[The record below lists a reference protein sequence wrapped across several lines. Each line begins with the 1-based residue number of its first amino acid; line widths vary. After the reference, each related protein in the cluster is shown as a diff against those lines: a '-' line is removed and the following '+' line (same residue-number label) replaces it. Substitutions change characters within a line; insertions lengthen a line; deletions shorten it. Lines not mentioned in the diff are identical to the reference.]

1 MDIYMDIRI
10 ETAADLAGI
19 RSVEE
24 DAFPTRS
31 EADLVDQLRTDGDA
45 EFSLVAVQEDE
56 IVGHAMLSRMRAPPE
71 TLGLG
76 PVAVSTPHRR
86 KGIASSL
93 IREGLRRATEK
104 GWKGVF
110 VLGDP
115 AYYCRFGF
123 NAALAAGFTSR
134 YSGPH
139 LMALA
144 LQNDGLPIQKGSL
157 EHPAAFAALE

>member
-1 MDIYMDIRI
+1 MDIRM

-19 RSVEE
+19 RRVEQ

-31 EADLVDQLRTDGDA
+31 EADLVDRLRTDGDSV
-45 EFSLVAVQEDE
+45 FSLVAVREDE
-56 IVGHAMLSRMRAPPE
+56 IVGHVMLSRMRAPSE

-76 PVAVSTPHRR
+76 PIAVLAPHRR
-86 KGIASSL
+86 NGIAASL

-139 LMALA
+139 LLALA
-144 LQNDGLPIQKGSL
+144 LQGDGLPIQKGSL
-157 EHPAAFAALE
+157 EYPAAFATLE

>member
-1 MDIYMDIRI
+1 MHIRI
-10 ETAADLAGI
+10 ETAADFVET

-31 EADLVDQLRTDGDA
+31 EADLVDRLRTDRDA
-45 EFSLVAVQEDE
+45 VLSLVAVRENQ
-56 IVGHAMLSRMRAPPE
+56 IVGHVMLSRMRTPPQ

-76 PVAVSTPHRR
+76 PVAVLTPHRR
-86 KGIASSL
+86 KGIAASL
-93 IREGLRRATEK
+93 IREGLKRAREN
-104 GWKGVF
+104 GWKAVF

-123 NAALAAGFTSR
+123 DAALAAAFTSP

-139 LMALA
+139 LLALA
-144 LQNDGLPIQKGSL
+144 LQPGGLPVQKGSL
-157 EHPAAFAALE
+157 EYPAAFAALE

>member
-1 MDIYMDIRI
+1 MDIRT
-10 ETAADLAGI
+10 EKPADIAGI

-24 DAFPTRS
+24 EAFPTRS
-31 EADLVDQLRTDGDA
+31 EADLVDRLRTDGDA
-45 EFSLVAVQEDE
+45 VFSLVAIHEDE
-56 IVGHAMLSRMRAPPE
+56 IVGHVMLSRMRTPPE

-76 PVAVSTPHRR
+76 PVAVLTPHRR
-86 KGIASSL
+86 NGIAASL
-93 IREGLRRATEK
+93 IREGLRCATEK

-123 NAALAAGFTSR
+123 DPALASGFTSP

-139 LMALA
+139 LLALA
-144 LQNDGLPIQKGSL
+144 LQSDGLPTQKGSL
-157 EHPAAFAALE
+157 EYPAAFATLE

>member
-1 MDIYMDIRI
+1 MDIRI
-10 ETAADLAGI
+10 ETAADFVGI
-19 RSVEE
+19 RGVEE
-24 DAFPTRS
+24 DAFPTPS
-31 EADLVDQLRTDGDA
+31 EADLIDQLRIDGDVV
-45 EFSLVAVQEDE
+45 FSLVAVQESE
-56 IVGHAMLSRMRAPPE
+56 IVGHVMLSRMRTPPE

-86 KGIASSL
+86 NGIAASL

-123 NAALAAGFTSR
+123 DAALAAGFTSP

-139 LMALA
+139 LLALA
-144 LQNDGLPIQKGSL
+144 LQRDGLPIQKGSL
-157 EHPAAFAALE
+157 EYPAAFATLE

>member
-1 MDIYMDIRI
+1 MDIRI

-24 DAFPTRS
+24 DAFPTPS
-31 EADLVDQLRTDGDA
+31 EADLVDRLRADGDVV
-45 EFSLVAVQEDE
+45 FSLVAVHEGQ
-56 IVGHAMLSRMRAPPE
+56 IVGHVMFSRMRTPPE

-76 PVAVSTPHRR
+76 PVAVLMPYRR
-86 KGIASSL
+86 KGIAASL

-123 NAALAAGFTSR
+123 DAALAAGFASS

-139 LMALA
+139 LQALA
-144 LQNDGLPIQKGSL
+144 LQSEGLPVQKGSL
-157 EHPAAFAALE
+157 EYPSEFAALE

>member
-1 MDIYMDIRI
+1 MEIRM
-10 ETAADLAGI
+10 EKPADFAGI

-31 EADLVDQLRTDGDA
+31 EADLVDRLRTDGDA
-45 EFSLVAVQEDE
+45 VFSLVAVHEDE
-56 IVGHAMLSRMRAPPE
+56 IVGYVMLSRMRTPLE

-76 PVAVSTPHRR
+76 PVAVLTPHRR
-86 KGIASSL
+86 NGIAASL
-93 IREGLRRATEK
+93 IREGLRHATEK

-123 NAALAAGFTSR
+123 NAALAAGFTSP

-139 LMALA
+139 LLALA
-144 LQNDGLPIQKGSL
+144 LQRDGLPIQKGSL
-157 EHPAAFAALE
+157 EYPAAFAVLE

>member
-1 MDIYMDIRI
+1 MDIRI
-10 ETAADLAGI
+10 ETAADFAGI
-19 RSVEE
+19 RCVEE

-31 EADLVDQLRTDGDA
+31 EADLIDRLRTDGDA
-45 EFSLVAVQEDE
+45 VFSLVAVQEDE
-56 IVGHAMLSRMRAPPE
+56 IVGHVVLSRMRTPPE

-76 PVAVSTPHRR
+76 PVAVLTPHRR
-86 KGIASSL
+86 NGIAASL
-93 IREGLRRATEK
+93 ICEGLRRAAEK

-123 NAALAAGFTSR
+123 DATLAAGFTSP

-139 LMALA
+139 LLALA
-144 LQNDGLPIQKGSL
+144 LQSDGLPIQKGSL
-157 EHPAAFAALE
+157 EYPAAFATLE